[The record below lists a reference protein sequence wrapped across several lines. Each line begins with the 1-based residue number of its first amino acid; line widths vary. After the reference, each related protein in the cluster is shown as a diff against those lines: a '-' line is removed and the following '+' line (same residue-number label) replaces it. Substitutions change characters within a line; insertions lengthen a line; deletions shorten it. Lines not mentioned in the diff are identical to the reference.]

1 VRTDLNYRVKNV
13 LYRLFQTA
21 NRLIKRV
28 RRLLRLPYWS
38 LATTVNRSVA
48 AAASLIANYEE
59 ALAGEARCQGMDGV
73 VCGHIHHAALRD
85 VGGVLY
91 CNTGDWVRVSKHSAA
106 STQRSADA
114 LRCVGGLVHRA
125 GGAHGR
131 PAGDSALD

>member
-1 VRTDLNYRVKNV
+1 LNYRVKNV

-91 CNTGDWVRVSKHSAA
+91 CNTGDWVRQQAKRGI
-106 STQRSADA
+106 STAR
-114 LRCVGGLVHRA
+114 
-125 GGAHGR
+125 
-131 PAGDSALD
+131 